1 MFTVRSVTP
10 TDYSGIILLLRKYFF
25 PHEPA
30 AVGLDLCPKGTKI
43 LWFFLLISCLICLE
57 KPVKIFSKKEKLEE
71 SETKTT
77 PRLDFL
83 PTISSLLPKKIFIPP
98 ESSN

>member
-1 MFTVRSVTP
+1 MFDLS
-10 TDYSGIILLLRKYFF
+10 RK
-25 PHEPA
+25 
-30 AVGLDLCPKGTKI
+30 TR
-43 LWFFLLISCLICLE
+43 

-77 PRLDFL
+77 PCLYFL

-98 ESSN
+98 EAQIKRQNSKKIAFLLIVY